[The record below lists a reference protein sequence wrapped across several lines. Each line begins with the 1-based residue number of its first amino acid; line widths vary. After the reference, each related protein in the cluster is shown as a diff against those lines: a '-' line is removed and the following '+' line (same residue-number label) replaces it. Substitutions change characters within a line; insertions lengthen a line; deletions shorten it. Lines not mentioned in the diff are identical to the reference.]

1 MEAGGLV
8 KIIITALIGI
18 TIASYSTM
26 SKDVTANKVKI
37 DRVEKNFDKM
47 GKQINEIHWYF
58 IRSKK

>member
-37 DRVEKNFDKM
+37 DRMEKNFDKM
-47 GKQINEIHWYF
+47 GKQIDQIHWHF

>member
-47 GKQINEIHWYF
+47 GKQINDIHWHF

>member
-37 DRVEKNFDKM
+37 DRMEKNFDKM
-47 GKQINEIHWYF
+47 GKQISEIHWHF

>member
-37 DRVEKNFDKM
+37 DRMEKNFDKK
-47 GKQINEIHWYF
+47 GKQISEIHWNF

>member
-47 GKQINEIHWYF
+47 GKQIDQIHWHF

>member
-1 MEAGGLV
+1 MDAGGLV

-47 GKQINEIHWYF
+47 GKQIDQIHWHF

>member
-47 GKQINEIHWYF
+47 GKQISEIHWYF

>member
-1 MEAGGLV
+1 MEAGGLIKV
-8 KIIITALIGI
+8 IITALIGI

-47 GKQINEIHWYF
+47 GKQIDQIHWHF

>member
-37 DRVEKNFDKM
+37 DRMEKNFDKK
-47 GKQINEIHWYF
+47 GKQISEIHWHF